1 MEITEVRVR
10 HVQDSTDRLKAF
22 CTVTFDDQFVV
33 RDIKVVEGSNGLF
46 VSMPSRKAT
55 AACGK
60 CNHRNQI
67 RARFCE
73 DCGAR
78 MGPQESAP
86 VDANGRSK
94 LHRDIAHPITPEF
107 RELLQARVLDAF
119 MADQENAPQG
129 DHEQDDDMM
138 EAPVE
143 KKAPIARVAPAP
155 KVQPVVEVE
164 DEDEEDRQPQ
174 RLVSEYDDLIAGLR
188 GMPEGNREPRGR
200 TDDRGNGGRGNGD
213 RRGGERPRSD
223 SRPNGDRAPQGD
235 SRPRGPAPRSVSN
248 DRGRAPREGDRAP
261 RDADRGPREGDRA
274 PRGRDAGPAR
284 PAGGEGVR
292 RGRDVGPPRRTGCSQ
307 GVKFLRDEQ
316 PPRSPG
322 SVPHGERMGENRP
335 PQREGG
341 REPVHEPVREPAR
354 DVAPREM
361 PRETARSAPRDVPKG
376 PPPKDISLKEADQRY
391 AVDAGGEEEDA
402 PFGAGL

>member
-10 HVQDSTDRLKAF
+10 QVQDSTDRLKAF

-60 CNHRNQI
+60 CGHRNQI

-78 MGPQESAP
+78 MGPQEAAP

-107 RELLQARVLDAF
+107 REMLQMRVLEAYH
-119 MADQENAPQG
+119 ADLENAPQ
-129 DHEQDDDMM
+129 DEA
-138 EAPVE
+138 EAPDDEMVAE
-143 KKAPIARVAPAP
+143 PVAPAAA
-155 KVQPVVEVE
+155 VDEADEVAE
-164 DEDEEDRQPQ
+164 DDRQPE

-188 GMPEGNREPRGR
+188 GMPEGGREPRGR
-200 TDDRGNGGRGNGD
+200 DDRGYGSNRGGGD
-213 RRGGERPRSD
+213 RRGGEQRPRED
-223 SRPNGDRAPQGD
+223 SRTRDQGRGNGE
-235 SRPRGPAPRSVSN
+235 SRGRGPTARPAPV
-248 DRGRAPREGDRAP
+248 GRRPAPREGDR
-261 RDADRGPREGDRA
+261 G

-284 PAGGEGVR
+284 TGGGEGIR
-292 RGRDVGPPRRTGCSQ
+292 RGRDSGPPRRG
-307 GVKFLRDEQ
+307 GPGGGPPRFLRDEQ
-316 PPRSPG
+316 PPRAPG
-322 SVPHGERMGENRP
+322 SLPHGERGGDVRP
-335 PQREGG
+335 PQRE
-341 REPVHEPVREPAR
+341 PAR
-354 DVAPREM
+354 EASRDETPRETPREQPARNVAPREL
-361 PRETARSAPRDVPKG
+361 PRETPRSSPRDVPKG
-376 PPPKDISLKEADQRY
+376 PPPGQISLKDADERF
-391 AVDAGGEEEDA
+391 AVDSGEDEDA